1 MEDVGPDAFRSPSD
15 EPVVKRLARTIDIGR
30 IDPAAAGFEH
40 VNDAANHPSVVN
52 TRLASRIGWKK
63 RREPRKLTFR

>member
-15 EPVVKRLARTIDIGR
+15 EPVVKRLAWTIDIRR

-40 VNDAANHPSVVN
+40 VNDTANHPTVIN
-52 TRLASRIGWKK
+52 TRLAPRIGRKK
-63 RREPRKLTFR
+63 RLKPRKLTFR